1 MVLSDKSIWTD
12 PVVVVDTLNYHIPM
26 CARTRAI
33 VFNSIH
39 WDTFQSL
46 RLLESTQTTSM
57 HLIRTLCMFFVY
69 LSPLCIAAN
78 LSLSRFCWLHADCA
92 RWFICLWS
100 KHGLCANMQF
110 VLFFPSGQPQ
120 TGSFHNH
127 ILMPVKATAFLLQSK
142 KPGLQSP
149 SQHTNQE
156 KGGWL
161 NSVCSS
167 ANILKG
173 LHSPPWCWMHLH
185 LFL

>member
-1 MVLSDKSIWTD
+1 MIFLCVRAHAPSFQFNTLGHFSVFEVAGINTD
-12 PVVVVDTLNYHIPM
+12 YLHAPYQNTLH
-26 CARTRAI
+26 
-33 VFNSIH
+33 V
-39 WDTFQSL
+39 
-46 RLLESTQTTSM
+46 
-57 HLIRTLCMFFVY
+57 FVY

-110 VLFFPSGQPQ
+110 VLFFPSGQQQ